1 MKIKKKNGRKKCKNL
16 APPGLHAPDLPCV
29 LSNRSVGTE
38 LARTEED
45 IGHMYLKRNTG
56 QFFFFKFSKLLN
68 LAMFMM
74 AIFAHFAWSVISLV
88 WILNMSHFSYP
99 GHKVHGACLVSVSGI
114 DNVLGCHISCVVG
127 QGQEPEEEK

>member
-1 MKIKKKNGRKKCKNL
+1 MKIKKKVEKCKNL

-56 QFFFFKFSKLLN
+56 NIFFKVSKLLN

-99 GHKVHGACLVSVSGI
+99 VFFLVIKFMVLAWSV
-114 DNVLGCHISCVVG
+114 
-127 QGQEPEEEK
+127 

>member
-1 MKIKKKNGRKKCKNL
+1 MKIKKRLKKCKNL

-56 QFFFFKFSKLLN
+56 QFFFLQIFK
-68 LAMFMM
+68 
-74 AIFAHFAWSVISLV
+74 VIE
-88 WILNMSHFSYP
+88 P
-99 GHKVHGACLVSVSGI
+99 GDVHDGHLCPFCLVSNFISI
-114 DNVLGCHISCVVG
+114 DS
-127 QGQEPEEEK
+127 

>member
-1 MKIKKKNGRKKCKNL
+1 MKIKKMLKKCKNL

-56 QFFFFKFSKLLN
+56 Q
-68 LAMFMM
+68 
-74 AIFAHFAWSVISLV
+74 VIE
-88 WILNMSHFSYP
+88 P
-99 GHKVHGACLVSVSGI
+99 GDVHDGHLRPFCLVSNFISI
-114 DNVLGCHISCVVG
+114 DS
-127 QGQEPEEEK
+127 